1 MLVLSRRANQS
12 VVFPTLGITV
22 EVLQTKGNSV
32 RLGITA
38 PKQVDVLREEL
49 LTPEQAAAPASI
61 APTVAKHAEW
71 TREIRGRLNTA
82 VMGLYVVEKQLEAGL
97 TDDAQVTLLNALRTL
112 ESLEQKLNP
121 EQPATPKSPSPKMIH
136 ALLVEDDRNEEALLA
151 SYLRMSGFEVQTVH
165 DGYEALEFLSSHE
178 RPDFVLLDMRLPRLN
193 GPSTIAAIR
202 QNPAYDGVK
211 IFAVSGSSPEEIEDV
226 AGAGAVDGW
235 FQKPLNP
242 AQIAQ
247 AMNAVAENN

>member
-12 VVFPTLGITV
+12 VVFPSLGITV

-38 PKQVDVLREEL
+38 PPQVEVLREEL
-49 LTPEQAAAPASI
+49 VTKEQSATPSHNQAA
-61 APTVAKHAEW
+61 W
-71 TREIRGRLNTA
+71 THEIRGRLNA
-82 VMGLYVVEKQLEAGL
+82 AIMGLYVVEKQLQAGKTADADITLRNSLRMLEA
-97 TDDAQVTLLNALRTL
+97 L
-112 ESLEQKLNP
+112 EENLKP
-121 EQPATPKSPSPKMIH
+121 ARPDQPKPPSAKTIQ
-136 ALLVEDDRNEEALLA
+136 ALLVEDDLNEEALLA
-151 SYLRMSGFEVQTVH
+151 GYLRISGFQVETVH

-211 IFAVSGSSPEEIEDV
+211 IFAVSGSSPDEI
-226 AGAGAVDGW
+226 AAMPGSKSVDGW

-242 AQIAQ
+242 VQIAQ
-247 AMNAVAENN
+247 AMNAATEHN